1 MNEIILNMEEKRPTH
16 EVIDL
21 VLFEEEGGGSVYE
34 GTEKEC
40 HDWVTDQ
47 GFGYEVK
54 PIIFKNH
61 GTI

>member
-1 MNEIILNMEEKRPTH
+1 MEEKRPTH

>member
-1 MNEIILNMEEKRPTH
+1 MEEKKATH

-21 VLFEEEGGGSVYE
+21 VLFEEEGGGSVYS

-40 HDWVTDQ
+40 YDWVAEQ

-54 PIIFKNH
+54 PIIWELK
-61 GTI
+61 I